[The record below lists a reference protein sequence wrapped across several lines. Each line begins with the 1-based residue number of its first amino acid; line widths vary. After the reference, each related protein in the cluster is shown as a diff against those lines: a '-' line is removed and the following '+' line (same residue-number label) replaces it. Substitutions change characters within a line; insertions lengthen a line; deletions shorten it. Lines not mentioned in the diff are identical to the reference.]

1 MGYTVDKERQL
12 REARKAG
19 RFASVRSLVAQ
30 GVGANLKK
38 TPAKKKAAKKSA
50 AKKTAAK
57 KTTPPPPAS
66 ETPNNT

>member
-38 TPAKKKAAKKSA
+38 TPAKKKAAKKA
-50 AKKTAAK
+50 AKKSAAK
-57 KTTPPPPAS
+57 KTTPKPPAS